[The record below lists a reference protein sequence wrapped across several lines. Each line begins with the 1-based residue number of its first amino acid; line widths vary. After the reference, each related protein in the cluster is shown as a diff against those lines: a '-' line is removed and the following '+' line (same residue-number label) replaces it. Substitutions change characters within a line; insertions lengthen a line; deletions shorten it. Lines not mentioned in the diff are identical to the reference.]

1 MILLF
6 ESPFPYHL
14 SKILGRD
21 LQVQRA
27 MVKYKDLSIAAMNS
41 PSQTALELRGKQLGW
56 ILR

>member
-6 ESPFPYHL
+6 ESPFPYRL
-14 SKILGRD
+14 SKTLGRD